1 VPKRIPKY
9 VHHRARN
16 TGKVTIN
23 GKTHYLPGDYDS
35 EQSRAEYDRL
45 VAEFLSKQQTPDT
58 ANVTFRFLAV
68 AYMKFCEVYYVN
80 EDGQPSEEI
89 RQVRRA
95 LAPLL
100 TSCGSEPTNRFGP
113 RKLKKIRDMMIA
125 SGLYRK
131 TINDRISRIVRML
144 SWATE
149 EEYLN
154 PHIVVACR
162 EVRNLQEGRCGDI
175 PEGEPVQ
182 AVPVESVDAVCEYLG
197 RVVRSMVEL
206 ELVTGMRPQEVRNI
220 TWGQIDKSDASA
232 WCYKPLRHKTKRKG
246 KQRMIFI
253 GPAGQTILKQF
264 LKADPD
270 AFIFNPR
277 DSEAERNAE
286 RRNNRK
292 SPMTPSQLA
301 RQNRPGK
308 RQLKTQYTKESYRR
322 CIIRACE
329 MAFEMPKHLRK
340 ISTALPHKKRELLQA
355 EAKEWRAEYCW
366 TPNQLRHACG
376 TLLRAKVGIDGA
388 RTLRPFSTPP
398 NILIPQCQ
406 QFALS
411 HHNTNVF
418 LFSTPKRGHCPH
430 QQLGRGGGGRKF

>member
-1 VPKRIPKY
+1 MPKRIPKY

-68 AYMKFCEVYYVN
+68 EYLKFCDVFYVN

-89 RQVRRA
+89 NQVRRSIK
-95 LAPLL
+95 PLL
-100 TSCGSEPTNRFGP
+100 ALFGHESTNRFGP
-113 RKLKKIRDMMIA
+113 RKLKKVRKELIS

-144 SWATE
+144 SWAAE

-162 EVRNLQEGRCGDI
+162 EVRNLQEGRCGDV

-182 AVPVESVDAVCEYLG
+182 AVSLESVNAVREYLG
-197 RVVRSMVEL
+197 RVVRSMVDL

-220 TWGQIDKSDASA
+220 TWGQIDKSDATA
-232 WCYKPLRHKTKRKG
+232 WCYQPQRHKTKRKG
-246 KQRMIFI
+246 KQRRIFI
-253 GPAGQTILKQF
+253 GPAGQEILSQF

-270 AFIFNPR
+270 AFIFSPKYV
-277 DSEAERNAE
+277 SELTRE
-286 RRNNRK
+286 
-292 SPMTPSQLA
+292 
-301 RQNRPGK
+301 
-308 RQLKTQYTKESYRR
+308 ESMLG
-322 CIIRACE
+322 C
-329 MAFEMPKHLRK
+329 MSSSAFGG
-340 ISTALPHKKRELLQA
+340 LLQ
-355 EAKEWRAEYCW
+355 
-366 TPNQLRHACG
+366 
-376 TLLRAKVGIDGA
+376 
-388 RTLRPFSTPP
+388 STY
-398 NILIPQCQ
+398 
-406 QFALS
+406 
-411 HHNTNVF
+411 
-418 LFSTPKRGHCPH
+418 
-430 QQLGRGGGGRKF
+430 